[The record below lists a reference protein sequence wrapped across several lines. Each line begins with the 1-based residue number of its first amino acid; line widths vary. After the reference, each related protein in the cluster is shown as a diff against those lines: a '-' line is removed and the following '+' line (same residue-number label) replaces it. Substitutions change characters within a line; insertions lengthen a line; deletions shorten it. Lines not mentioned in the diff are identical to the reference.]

1 MTLFIILLIA
11 GLMLVG
17 AEVFIPGGVLG
28 TIGGLALLGAVIT
41 AFQIF
46 PAGAATA
53 IAGGILIM
61 VGVAVALWIK
71 YFPKTWFGKQ
81 MMVNN
86 DLHDSKG
93 TEDNLPELLGQ
104 DGITTSKLRPG
115 GFADIGGQRHDVI
128 TQGEM
133 IDNHTAVRVIE
144 VEGNRVVVAPIS
156 AE

>member
-28 TIGGLALLGAVIT
+28 TLGGLALLGAVIT

-46 PAGAATA
+46 SAGTATA

-81 MMVNN
+81 MILN
-86 DLHDSKG
+86 DNLHDAKATSI
-93 TEDNLPELLGQ
+93 DLLELLGQ
-104 DGITTSKLRPG
+104 EGITTSSLRPG
-115 GFADIGGQRHDVI
+115 GFANIGGQRHDVI

-133 IDNHTAVRVIE
+133 IDNHTTVRVIE
-144 VEGNRVVVAPIS
+144 VEGNRVVVALIS